1 MTIIRSALG
10 GLIATQTFEN
20 WSSKFGGGTQNF
32 QTVTLSA
39 TGCSPVY
46 GSSDTVTPNSIST
59 GFYIKYV

>member
-1 MTIIRSALG
+1 MTITRSELG
-10 GLIATQTFEN
+10 GLIATQAFVT
-20 WSSKFGGGTQNF
+20 WSSKFGNGTQAF
-32 QTVTLSA
+32 QTVTLDA